1 MRDVSFMDLVPGTA
15 PGRPLTLRGK
25 FGQLPWLPAAMANF
39 PSPCLQDPQ
48 RDALEAGA
56 QDGEPVRGTRL
67 VFSTTQP
74 QHQLEVQKNDP
85 RSQVHQHPSEKNPPA
100 LSLPACQHQRAAGK
114 SLQESNG
121 ICGQW
126 AGFESQLTP

>member
-1 MRDVSFMDLVPGTA
+1 M
-15 PGRPLTLRGK
+15 
-25 FGQLPWLPAAMANF
+25 
-39 PSPCLQDPQ
+39 
-48 RDALEAGA
+48 
-56 QDGEPVRGTRL
+56 
-67 VFSTTQP
+67 FSTTQP

-126 AGFESQLTP
+126 AGFDSMTLQRQCPFSQAQTAHL